1 MYNVWNYDPQKWPSV
16 NFGCIYVYLLET
28 PVGLCEMNSR
38 EASVGMEIQQSSM
51 FMCRE
56 HFGVPE
62 QNTFSIIPKVPYKV
76 LRMNEQESGV
86 VSFDEYVRQK
96 ARTVPQHRMK
106 EFLESLSK
114 GPEVLQEFSQQGG
127 AATTTAMVYQQQDTN
142 CVYADST
149 EVAGSLLELACPVQ
163 VTSAEISPHLSV
175 HQESEQQLQV
185 QVQIQEQQDQ
195 TVGQVLQ
202 VAAPSQQDLQG
213 ISTHFIQQGELTEEQ
228 QQQIQA
234 QLVAAVAGGQQI
246 QLQGMQHIQ
255 LPGGQQIQLQAGQH
269 IQLHDGQHIQLQ
281 SGQQIQ
287 LPGGQQIQ
295 LQGGQQI
302 QLHDGQQIQLQG
314 GQQIQ
319 LPGGQQIQLQ
329 SGQQI
334 QLPGGQQIQL
344 QGGQQ
349 IQLPGGQQI
358 QLQGGQQIQLPGGQ
372 QIQLQGGQQIQLPGG
387 QQIQLHS
394 GQQIQLQGG
403 QQIQLQGGQQI
414 QLQDGQQIQIRTIE
428 TSSPSQQQ
436 DSARE
441 AERRSSTVSTV
452 LQPAKKRK
460 VDVPVSVS
468 YAVPQGQQVAT
479 VVAIPQGQQQS
490 YVSLRPDLLTV
501 DSAQLY
507 STTGTITGPTGETW
521 TIPVYSTPQQQG
533 VTHITI
539 PQDTYN
545 SMQVSTTNG
554 KDKMSPSSSR
564 SADVQS
570 PSTGAQEE
578 IVQTLFPAQFMN
590 GNIHIPVAVQTV
602 GGSYNTTQSVHI
614 WDPNQQHGQGDDG
627 QDQQLHLQG
636 HIETE
641 AHVEQPTEIMV
652 PISLKPEEGLEVW
665 RLWVKRKNA
674 ELNKQEKTKLAP
686 IGRRQPLRFQEDL
699 VSSAV
704 AELNLGLSLM
714 TQEARGSEEEQ
725 FTSDVLYYVF
735 LCIQKYL
742 SENGRVDDIFSDP
755 YYTRFC
761 GCLHKI
767 LDGWRPSV
775 HPLGYVI
782 PSHVTEE
789 MLWECKQ
796 LGAHSPSTLLTT
808 LMYFNTKHFQLMT
821 AEQHMNVAFS
831 KVLRHT
837 RKNPA
842 NAKDKATSIRLL
854 KGQGPQSAGQKG
866 TDDMYDE
873 QIEDPENPLRCPI
886 KLYDFYLFKCP
897 QSAKGR
903 NDAYYMTPEPVV
915 APNSPMWYSSQPL
928 TSQQVEQVLA
938 RIIVV
943 REIQEIFGVVEGI
956 MS

>member
-1 MYNVWNYDPQKWPSV
+1 
-16 NFGCIYVYLLET
+16 
-28 PVGLCEMNSR
+28 
-38 EASVGMEIQQSSM
+38 
-51 FMCRE
+51 
-56 HFGVPE
+56 
-62 QNTFSIIPKVPYKV
+62 
-76 LRMNEQESGV
+76 MNEQDSGV

-106 EFLESLSK
+106 EFLESLAK

-127 AATTTAMVYQQQDTN
+127 ATTTTAMVYQQQGTN
-142 CVYADST
+142 CVYTDST
-149 EVAGSLLELACPVQ
+149 EVAGSLLELACP
-163 VTSAEISPHLSV
+163 LSV
-175 HQESEQQLQV
+175 HQGTDQQLQV
-185 QVQIQEQQDQ
+185 QVQIQEQQD
-195 TVGQVLQ
+195 
-202 VAAPSQQDLQG
+202 LQG
-213 ISTHFIQQGELTEEQ
+213 IHTAHLVPQGELTEEQ

-234 QLVAAVAGGQQI
+234 QLVAAVAGGQ
-246 QLQGMQHIQ
+246 HIQ
-255 LPGGQQIQLQAGQH
+255 L
-269 IQLHDGQHIQLQ
+269 
-281 SGQQIQ
+281 S
-287 LPGGQQIQ
+287 GGQQIQ
-295 LQGGQQI
+295 LQGTQQIQLPDGQHIQLEAGQQI
-302 QLHDGQQIQLQG
+302 QHIQLQGGQHIQLQG

-319 LPGGQQIQLQ
+319 LPGGQH
-329 SGQQI
+329 
-334 QLPGGQQIQL
+334 IQL
-344 QGGQQ
+344 QG
-349 IQLPGGQQI
+349 
-358 QLQGGQQIQLPGGQ
+358 
-372 QIQLQGGQQIQLPGG
+372 
-387 QQIQLHS
+387 

-414 QLQDGQQIQIRTIE
+414 QLQGGQQIQLQGGQQIQLQGGQQIQLQGGQQIQIQTIE
-428 TSSPSQQQ
+428 AMSPSHQQ
-436 DSARE
+436 DSPRE
-441 AERRSSTVSTV
+441 VDRRSGTVSTV

-460 VDVPVSVS
+460 VDVPLAVS

-479 VVAIPQGQQQS
+479 VLAIPQGQQQS

-533 VTHITI
+533 VTHIAI
-539 PQDTYN
+539 PQESYN
-545 SMQVSTTNG
+545 TVQVTTANG
-554 KDKMSPSSSR
+554 KDKESPSSSIR

-570 PSTGAQEE
+570 VSTGTQEE

-602 GGSYNTTQSVHI
+602 DGTYNTTQSVHI
-614 WDPNQQHGQGDDG
+614 WDPNQHQSQGEDG
-627 QDQQLHLQG
+627 QQQLHLQG
-636 HIETE
+636 HDETE
-641 AHVEQPTEIMV
+641 AHAEPPSEILV
-652 PISLKPEEGLEVW
+652 PVCLKPEEGLEVW
-665 RLWVKRKNA
+665 RLWVKRKNT
-674 ELNKQEKTKLAP
+674 ELSKQEKTKLAP

-725 FTSDVLYYVF
+725 FSPDVLYYVF

-761 GCLHKI
+761 ESLHKI
-767 LDGWRPSV
+767 LDGWKPSI
-775 HPLGYVI
+775 HPLGYII

-796 LGAHSPSTLLTT
+796 LGAHSPGTLLTT
-808 LMYFNTKHFQLMT
+808 LMYFNTKYFRLIT
-821 AEQHMNVAFS
+821 PEQHMKVAFS

-837 RKNPA
+837 RKNPT

-854 KGQGPQSAGQKG
+854 KGQSPHNAGQKG
-866 TDDMYDE
+866 TDDMYEE

-897 QSAKGR
+897 QSVKGR

-928 TSQQVEQVLA
+928 TSQQVEQMLA

-943 REIQEIFGVVEGI
+943 REIQEIIGAGPEN

>member
-1 MYNVWNYDPQKWPSV
+1 
-16 NFGCIYVYLLET
+16 
-28 PVGLCEMNSR
+28 
-38 EASVGMEIQQSSM
+38 
-51 FMCRE
+51 
-56 HFGVPE
+56 
-62 QNTFSIIPKVPYKV
+62 
-76 LRMNEQESGV
+76 MNEQESGV

-106 EFLESLSK
+106 EFLESLAK

-127 AATTTAMVYQQQDTN
+127 AATTTAMVYQQQGTN
-142 CVYADST
+142 CIYTDST

-163 VTSAEISPHLSV
+163 VTSADISPHLSV

-185 QVQIQEQQDQ
+185 QVQIQEQQGQ
-195 TVGQVLQ
+195 TVGQILQ
-202 VAAPSQQDLQG
+202 VASPSQQDLQG
-213 ISTHFIQQGELTEEQ
+213 MSAAQLVQHGELTEEQ

-246 QLQGMQHIQ
+246 QLQGTQHIQ
-255 LPGGQQIQLQAGQH
+255 LPGGQQIQLQA
-269 IQLHDGQHIQLQ
+269 
-281 SGQQIQ
+281 
-287 LPGGQQIQ
+287 
-295 LQGGQQI
+295 
-302 QLHDGQQIQLQG
+302 
-314 GQQIQ
+314 
-319 LPGGQQIQLQ
+319 
-329 SGQQI
+329 
-334 QLPGGQQIQL
+334 
-344 QGGQQ
+344 
-349 IQLPGGQQI
+349 
-358 QLQGGQQIQLPGGQ
+358 
-372 QIQLQGGQQIQLPGG
+372 
-387 QQIQLHS
+387 

-414 QLQDGQQIQIRTIE
+414 QLQGGQQIQLQGGQHIQLQGGQQIHLQGGQQIQLPGGQQIQLQGGQQFQLPGGQQIQIQTIE
-428 TSSPSQQQ
+428 AMSPSQQQ
-436 DSARE
+436 DSLRE
-441 AERRSSTVSTV
+441 AERRSSPASTV

-460 VDVPVSVS
+460 VDVPLAVS
-468 YAVPQGQQVAT
+468 YAIPQGQQVAT

-533 VTHITI
+533 VTHIAI
-539 PQDTYN
+539 PQETY
-545 SMQVSTTNG
+545 STVQVTTTNG
-554 KDKMSPSSSR
+554 KDKMSPSSSSR
-564 SADVQS
+564 STDVQS
-570 PSTGAQEE
+570 ASAGTQEE
-578 IVQTLFPAQFMN
+578 IVQMFPAQFMN

-602 GGSYNTTQSVHI
+602 GGTYNTTQSVHI
-614 WDPNQQHGQGDDG
+614 WDPNQQQGQGEEG
-627 QDQQLHLQG
+627 QEQQLHLQG

-641 AHVEQPTEIMV
+641 AHAEPPTEILV
-652 PISLKPEEGLEVW
+652 PVCLKPEEGLEVW
-665 RLWVKRKNA
+665 RLWAHRKNA
-674 ELNKQEKTKLAP
+674 ELNKQERTKLAP

-725 FTSDVLYYVF
+725 FASDVLYYVF

-742 SENGRVDDIFSDP
+742 CENGRVDDIFSDP

-761 GCLHKI
+761 GSLHKI
-767 LDGWRPSV
+767 LDGWKPSI
-775 HPLGYVI
+775 HPLGYII

-796 LGAHSPSTLLTT
+796 LGAHSPATLLTT
-808 LMYFNTKHFQLMT
+808 LMYFNTKHFHLTT
-821 AEQHMNVAFS
+821 AEQHMKVAFS

-854 KGQGPQSAGQKG
+854 KGQGPHSAGQKG
-866 TDDMYDE
+866 NDEMYEE
-873 QIEDPENPLRCPI
+873 QAEDPENPLRCPI

-897 QSAKGR
+897 QSVKGR

-928 TSQQVEQVLA
+928 TSQQVEHMLA

-943 REIQEIFGVVEGI
+943 REIQEIIGASQDN

>member
-1 MYNVWNYDPQKWPSV
+1 
-16 NFGCIYVYLLET
+16 
-28 PVGLCEMNSR
+28 
-38 EASVGMEIQQSSM
+38 
-51 FMCRE
+51 
-56 HFGVPE
+56 
-62 QNTFSIIPKVPYKV
+62 
-76 LRMNEQESGV
+76 MNEQDSGV

-106 EFLESLSK
+106 EFLESLAK

-127 AATTTAMVYQQQDTN
+127 ADTTTAMVYQQQDTS
-142 CVYADST
+142 CVYTDST
-149 EVAGSLLELACPVQ
+149 EVAGSLLELAGP

-185 QVQIQEQQDQ
+185 QIQEQQGQ

-202 VAAPSQQDLQG
+202 VASPSQQDLQG
-213 ISTHFIQQGELTEEQ
+213 ISTAHFVQQGELTEEQ

-246 QLQGMQHIQ
+246 QLSSGQQIQLQGTQHIQ
-255 LPGGQQIQLQAGQH
+255 LPGGQQIQLEAGQH
-269 IQLHDGQHIQLQ
+269 
-281 SGQQIQ
+281 
-287 LPGGQQIQ
+287 IQ

-319 LPGGQQIQLQ
+319 LQGGQQIQLPGGQHIQLQGGQQIQLQ
-329 SGQQI
+329 GGQQI
-334 QLPGGQQIQL
+334 QLQGGQQIQL

-372 QIQLQGGQQIQLPGG
+372 HIQLQSGQQIQLPGGQHIQLQGGQQIQLPGG
-387 QQIQLHS
+387 QHIQLQS
-394 GQQIQLQGG
+394 GQQIQLPGG
-403 QQIQLQGGQQI
+403 QQIQLPGGQHI
-414 QLQDGQQIQIRTIE
+414 QLQDGQQIQIQTIE
-428 TSSPSQQQ
+428 AMSHSQQQ
-436 DSARE
+436 DSPRE
-441 AERRSSTVSTV
+441 AERRSGTVSTV

-460 VDVPVSVS
+460 VDVPLAVS
-468 YAVPQGQQVAT
+468 YQGQQVAT
-479 VVAIPQGQQQS
+479 VLAIPQGQQQS

-501 DSAQLY
+501 DSTQLY

-533 VTHITI
+533 VTHIAI

-545 SMQVSTTNG
+545 TMQVTTTNG
-554 KDKMSPSSSR
+554 KDKMSPNSSSR
-564 SADVQS
+564 STDVQS
-570 PSTGAQEE
+570 ASSGTQEE

-602 GGSYNTTQSVHI
+602 GGTYNTTQSVHI
-614 WDPNQQHGQGDDG
+614 WDPNQQQSQVEEGQE
-627 QDQQLHLQG
+627 QQLHLQG
-636 HIETE
+636 HMETE
-641 AHVEQPTEIMV
+641 GQAEPPTEIMV
-652 PISLKPEEGLEVW
+652 PICLKPEEGLEVW
-665 RLWVKRKNA
+665 RLWVKRKNT

-686 IGRRQPLRFQEDL
+686 IGRRQPLRYQEDL

-714 TQEARGSEEEQ
+714 TQEARGSDEEQ

-742 SENGRVDDIFSDP
+742 FENGRVDDIFSDP

-767 LDGWRPSV
+767 LDGWKPSV

-796 LGAHSPSTLLTT
+796 LGAHSPATLLTT
-808 LMYFNTKHFQLMT
+808 LMYFNTKHFHLT
-821 AEQHMNVAFS
+821 TPEQHMKVAFS

-837 RKNPA
+837 KKNPA

-854 KGQGPQSAGQKG
+854 KGQGPNSAGQKG
-866 TDDMYDE
+866 TDDMYEE

-897 QSAKGR
+897 QSVKGR

-928 TSQQVEQVLA
+928 TTQQVEHVLA

-943 REIQEIFGVVEGI
+943 REIQEIIGIGPDI

>member
-1 MYNVWNYDPQKWPSV
+1 
-16 NFGCIYVYLLET
+16 
-28 PVGLCEMNSR
+28 
-38 EASVGMEIQQSSM
+38 
-51 FMCRE
+51 
-56 HFGVPE
+56 
-62 QNTFSIIPKVPYKV
+62 
-76 LRMNEQESGV
+76 MNEQESGV

-106 EFLESLSK
+106 EFLESLAK

-127 AATTTAMVYQQQDTN
+127 AATTTAMVYQQQGAN
-142 CVYADST
+142 CIYTDST

-163 VTSAEISPHLSV
+163 VTSADISPHLSV
-175 HQESEQQLQV
+175 QQESEQQLQV
-185 QVQIQEQQDQ
+185 QVQIQEQQGHA
-195 TVGQVLQ
+195 VGQVLQ
-202 VAAPSQQDLQG
+202 VASPSQQDLQA
-213 ISTHFIQQGELTEEQ
+213 ISAGQLVQQGELTEEQ

-246 QLQGMQHIQ
+246 QLSSGQQIQFQGMQHIQ
-255 LPGGQQIQLQAGQH
+255 LPGGQQIQLQAGQ
-269 IQLHDGQHIQLQ
+269 QIQLQ
-281 SGQQIQ
+281 
-287 LPGGQQIQ
+287 GGQQIQ

-302 QLHDGQQIQLQG
+302 HLQ
-314 GQQIQ
+314 
-319 LPGGQQIQLQ
+319 
-329 SGQQI
+329 
-334 QLPGGQQIQL
+334 
-344 QGGQQ
+344 
-349 IQLPGGQQI
+349 
-358 QLQGGQQIQLPGGQ
+358 
-372 QIQLQGGQQIQLPGG
+372 
-387 QQIQLHS
+387 S

-414 QLQDGQQIQIRTIE
+414 QLQSGQQIQIQTIE
-428 TSSPSQQQ
+428 AMSSSQQQ
-436 DSARE
+436 DSLRE
-441 AERRSSTVSTV
+441 AERRSDTVSTV

-460 VDVPVSVS
+460 VDVPLAVS

-479 VVAIPQGQQQS
+479 VLAIPQGQQQS

-533 VTHITI
+533 VTHIAI
-539 PQDTYN
+539 PQETY
-545 SMQVSTTNG
+545 STVQVTTTNG
-554 KDKMSPSSSR
+554 KDRMSPSSSSR
-564 SADVQS
+564 SSDVQS
-570 PSTGAQEE
+570 APTGTQEE
-578 IVQTLFPAQFMN
+578 IVQHLFPAQFMN

-602 GGSYNTTQSVHI
+602 GGTYNTTQSVHI
-614 WDPNQQHGQGDDG
+614 WDPNQQQSQVEEGQE
-627 QDQQLHLQG
+627 QQLHLQS

-641 AHVEQPTEIMV
+641 AHAEPPTEILV
-652 PISLKPEEGLEVW
+652 PVCLKPEEGLEVW
-665 RLWVKRKNA
+665 RLWVKRKNE

-714 TQEARGSEEEQ
+714 TQEARGSDNEQ
-725 FTSDVLYYVF
+725 FSSDVLYYVF

-742 SENGRVDDIFSDP
+742 CENGRVDDIFSDP

-767 LDGWRPSV
+767 LDGWNPTI

-796 LGAHSPSTLLTT
+796 LGAHSPATLLTT
-808 LMYFNTKHFQLMT
+808 LMYFNTKHFHLT
-821 AEQHMNVAFS
+821 TPEQHMKVAFS

-854 KGQGPQSAGQKG
+854 KGQGPHSAGQKG
-866 TDDMYDE
+866 TDEMYEE
-873 QIEDPENPLRCPI
+873 QAEDPENPLRCPI

-897 QSAKGR
+897 QSVKGR
-903 NDAYYMTPEPVV
+903 NDAFYMTPEPVV

-928 TSQQVEQVLA
+928 TSQQVEHMLA

-943 REIQEIFGVVEGI
+943 REIQEIISAGQD
-956 MS
+956 